1 MGRRSVAPQ
10 IVVSGMS
17 WTIGDLNDEN
27 DVRSVFDSICAHY
40 GFQGFAVVS
49 LPSRSVPSLRK
60 VLLMTNWS
68 MEIVKQYDDMALL
81 KTSPVFEQLRIS
93 TVPFTIDNTS
103 PLAFARMAARAGA
116 KGLFA
121 RSGFGRMVFIP
132 VHDADGRRSAV
143 AFGGDRPELSRQ
155 ELNAVTFV
163 AGHAFNRLSEIWS
176 ASRRAPGSL
185 SRREIECLRLAAGGK
200 TTVEMARLLSLSEY
214 TVNHYLDRA
223 TRKLDSVNRVQT
235 IAKALRAGLIA

>member
-1 MGRRSVAPQ
+1 MGSRFVSPE
-10 IVVSGMS
+10 IVVAGNS
-17 WTIGDLNDEN
+17 WTIGNLEEES
-27 DVRSVFDSICAHY
+27 DVRRVFESICAHY
-40 GFQGFAVVS
+40 AFQGFAVIA
-49 LPSRSVPSLRK
+49 LPSRSVPMLRK
-60 VLLMTNWS
+60 LVMMTNWS
-68 MEIVKQYDDMALL
+68 MEIVRQYDDLGLL
-81 KTSPVFEQLRIS
+81 KTSPVFEQLRVS
-93 TVPFTIDNTS
+93 TVPFTVDNSS
-103 PLAFARMAARAGA
+103 PLAFARIAVQSAR
-116 KGLFA
+116 GLFA

-143 AFGGDRPELSRQ
+143 AFGGDRPELSQQ

-214 TVNHYLDRA
+214 TVNHYLNRA

>member
-1 MGRRSVAPQ
+1 MGSRSVSPE
-10 IVVSGMS
+10 IVVSGNS
-17 WTIGDLNDEN
+17 WTIGHLDQEG
-27 DVRSVFDSICAHY
+27 DVRSLFESICELYA
-40 GFQGFAVVS
+40 FQGYAVLS
-49 LPSRSVPSLRK
+49 LPSRSVSSLRK
-60 VLLMTNWS
+60 LVMMTNWP
-68 MEIVKQYDDMALL
+68 MDIVNDYDALGLL
-81 KTSPVFEQLRIS
+81 KTSPVFERLRLS

-103 PLAFARMAARAGA
+103 PLAFVRTVKIA

-121 RSGFGRMVFIP
+121 RSGFGRMVFVP
-132 VHDADGRRSAV
+132 VHDADGRRSAI

-155 ELNAVTFV
+155 ELNVVTFV

-200 TTVEMARLLSLSEY
+200 TTVEMARLLNLSEY
-214 TVNHYLDRA
+214 TVNHYLNRA

>member
-1 MGRRSVAPQ
+1 MGPRRVSPE
-10 IVVSGMS
+10 IVVSGNS
-17 WTIGDLNDEN
+17 WTIGELEGES
-27 DVRSVFDSICAHY
+27 DVRNIFESICEHY
-40 GFQGFAVVS
+40 AFQGFAVLS
-49 LPSRSVPSLRK
+49 LPSRSVSSLFK
-60 VLLMTNWS
+60 LVKMTSWP
-68 MEIVKQYDDMALL
+68 MDIVKQYDAFGLL
-81 KTSPVFEQLRIS
+81 KASPVFEQLRNS

-103 PLAFARMAARAGA
+103 PLAFSSSVNIA

-121 RSGFGRMVFIP
+121 RAGFGRMVFVP

-143 AFGGDRPELSRQ
+143 AFGGDRSELSRE
-155 ELNAVTFV
+155 ELNVVTFV

-185 SRREIECLRLAAGGK
+185 SRREIECLRLAAAGK

-214 TVNHYLDRA
+214 TVNHYLNRA

>member
-1 MGRRSVAPQ
+1 MGPRRVSPE
-10 IVVSGMS
+10 IVVSGNS
-17 WTIGDLNDEN
+17 WTIGELDGES
-27 DVRSVFDSICAHY
+27 DVRNIFESICEHY
-40 GFQGFAVVS
+40 AFQGFAVLS
-49 LPSRSVPSLRK
+49 LPSRSVSSLFK
-60 VLLMTNWS
+60 LVKMTSWP
-68 MEIVKQYDDMALL
+68 MDIVKQYDAFGLL
-81 KTSPVFEQLRIS
+81 KTSPVFEQLRNS

-103 PLAFARMAARAGA
+103 PLAFSSSVNIA

-121 RSGFGRMVFIP
+121 RAGFGRMVFVP

-143 AFGGDRPELSRQ
+143 AFGGDRSELSRE
-155 ELNAVTFV
+155 ELNVVTFV

-185 SRREIECLRLAAGGK
+185 SRREIECLRLAAAGK

-214 TVNHYLDRA
+214 TVNHYLNRA

>member
-1 MGRRSVAPQ
+1 MGPRRVSPE
-10 IVVSGMS
+10 IVVSGNS
-17 WTIGDLNDEN
+17 WTIGELEGES
-27 DVRSVFDSICAHY
+27 DVRNVFESICEHY
-40 GFQGFAVVS
+40 AFQGFAVLS
-49 LPSRSVPSLRK
+49 LPSRSVSSLFK
-60 VLLMTNWS
+60 LVKMTSWP
-68 MEIVKQYDDMALL
+68 MDIVKQYDAFGLL
-81 KTSPVFEQLRIS
+81 KTSPVFEQLRNS

-103 PLAFARMAARAGA
+103 PLAFSSSVNIA

-121 RSGFGRMVFIP
+121 RAGFGRMVFVP

-143 AFGGDRPELSRQ
+143 AFGGDRSELSRE
-155 ELNAVTFV
+155 ELNVVTFV

-185 SRREIECLRLAAGGK
+185 SRREIECLRLAAAGK

-214 TVNHYLDRA
+214 TVNHYLNRA

>member
-1 MGRRSVAPQ
+1 MGPRRVSPE
-10 IVVSGMS
+10 IVVSGNS
-17 WTIGDLNDEN
+17 WTIGELEGES
-27 DVRSVFDSICAHY
+27 DVRNIFESICEHY
-40 GFQGFAVVS
+40 AFQGFAVLS
-49 LPSRSVPSLRK
+49 LPSRSVSSLFK
-60 VLLMTNWS
+60 LVKMTSWP
-68 MEIVKQYDDMALL
+68 MDIVKQYDAFGLL
-81 KTSPVFEQLRIS
+81 KTSPVFEQLRNS

-103 PLAFARMAARAGA
+103 PLAFSSSVNIA

-121 RSGFGRMVFIP
+121 RAGFGRMVFVP

-143 AFGGDRPELSRQ
+143 AFGGDRSELSRE
-155 ELNAVTFV
+155 ELNVVTFV

-185 SRREIECLRLAAGGK
+185 SRREIECLRLAAAGK

-214 TVNHYLDRA
+214 TVNHYLNRA

>member
-1 MGRRSVAPQ
+1 MGPRRVSPE
-10 IVVSGMS
+10 IVVSGNS
-17 WTIGDLNDEN
+17 WTIGELEGES
-27 DVRSVFDSICAHY
+27 DVRNIFESICERYA
-40 GFQGFAVVS
+40 FQGFAVLS
-49 LPSRSVPSLRK
+49 LPSRSVSSLFK
-60 VLLMTNWS
+60 LVKMTSWS
-68 MEIVKQYDDMALL
+68 MDIVKQYDAFGLL
-81 KTSPVFEQLRIS
+81 KTSPVFEQLRNS

-103 PLAFARMAARAGA
+103 PLAFSRTVNIA

-121 RSGFGRMVFIP
+121 RAGFGRMVFVP

-143 AFGGDRPELSRQ
+143 AFGGDRTELTRE
-155 ELNAVTFV
+155 ELNVVTFV

-200 TTVEMARLLSLSEY
+200 TTVEMARLLNLSEY
-214 TVNHYLDRA
+214 TVNHYLNRA